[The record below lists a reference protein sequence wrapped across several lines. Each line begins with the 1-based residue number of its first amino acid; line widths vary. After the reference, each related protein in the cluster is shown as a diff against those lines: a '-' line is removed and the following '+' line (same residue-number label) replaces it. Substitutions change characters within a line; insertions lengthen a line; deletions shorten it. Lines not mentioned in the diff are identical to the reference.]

1 MSVDSLASAAP
12 GAGRPNHV
20 GSGRPFLIDQVPAA
34 IPRVRTTGLSI
45 ARHDGGKAPLR
56 ELKRLAERRHTPLV
70 LLPSIPDLTSGD
82 PNQALEAAQ
91 VPLQA
96 ILGALAR

>member
-1 MSVDSLASAAP
+1 MSRWRAPRIAWVLPASTSGSAAARCSNQP
-12 GAGRPNHV
+12 RTAGRELTV
-20 GSGRPFLIDQVPAA
+20 
-34 IPRVRTTGLSI
+34 

-70 LLPSIPDLTSGD
+70 LLPSIPDLTTGD
-82 PNQALEAAQ
+82 PNRALETAQ